1 MKVAELTKPQI
12 PQSFVQ
18 NKLNMA
24 ERDLQKAREEMT
36 KLQEELDYWQGLIT
50 ENVNG

>member
-1 MKVAELTKPQI
+1 MKVAELTKLQI
-12 PQSFVQ
+12 PQPFVQ
-18 NKLNMA
+18 RRLQMA
-24 ERDLQKAREEMT
+24 EQDLQKAKEELT